1 MIIVVFFL
9 LQVIEFQ
16 IVLAKALAGWFDVRI
31 LERLTWLKEDGVTT
45 SATKRLQK
53 QPEQELNDAGI
64 LILSLH
70 PL

>member
-9 LQVIEFQ
+9 LQVIESQ